1 MKEENKNGV
10 IMNDLYS
17 NIMSIKN
24 SNIYYES
31 MRIIIVLDDFGFIC
45 FFTIASS

>member
-1 MKEENKNGV
+1 M
-10 IMNDLYS
+10 ILYS

-24 SNIYYES
+24 SNLYYES
-31 MRIIIVLDDFGFIC
+31 MRIIIIFDDFGFIL